1 MSRHKLNELMSSYKS
16 SYTLPKHP
24 KFCPDCGHKVKVFH
38 MNILNQDQ
46 NAIILCSNPIRNSC
60 VWPLDTGRKDILGK
74 SDVSTLQKIQHER
87 MKIASS
93 TGETFETSFD
103 STINDDISPT
113 KLVLTGRKSADQAH
127 HEKLRTHK
135 FSHVLTSAPNLG
147 MIISTYTTQM
157 KQLIV

>member
-1 MSRHKLNELMSSYKS
+1 MSKVKLKELVKSYKS

-24 KFCPDCGHKVKVFH
+24 KTCPECGHKVKVFH

-103 STINDDISPT
+103 GTINDDISPA
-113 KLVLTGRKSADQAH
+113 KLVLTGRKSADQAY
-127 HEKLRTHK
+127 HETLRTDK
-135 FSHVLTSAPNLG
+135 FSYALTSAPKLG
-147 MIISTYTTQM
+147 MIISTYSPR
-157 KQLIV
+157 

>member
-1 MSRHKLNELMSSYKS
+1 MSRHKLNELTSIYKS
-16 SYTLPKHP
+16 SYTVPKHP
-24 KFCPDCGHKVKVFH
+24 KTCPECGHKVKVFH
-38 MNILNQDQ
+38 MNILNQDE

-103 STINDDISPT
+103 GTINDDISP
-113 KLVLTGRKSADQAH
+113 KKIVLTGRKSADQAP
-127 HEKLRTHK
+127 HEKLKSDK
-135 FSHVLTSAPNLG
+135 FSHASTSTLNLG
-147 MIISTYTTQM
+147 IIIIPYTS
-157 KQLIV
+157 K